1 MKAATVKEIKTGL
14 EEISPKELLSICL
27 RLSKFKKENKELIT
41 YLLFEEQDEESYIN
55 SVKSEIDLAFETV
68 NTSNLYFAKKN
79 LRKIVRIANR
89 YIKYSGKETTSAT
102 LLIYLCYKIK
112 CSGLSIEKSQM
123 LLNIYNS
130 LIKKIKNSISTMHE
144 DLQYDYNQEL
154 NEIL

>member
-68 NTSNLYFAKKN
+68 NTTNLYFAKKN
-79 LRKIVRIANR
+79 LRKIFSSVQRDR
-89 YIKYSGKETTSAT
+89 
-102 LLIYLCYKIK
+102 
-112 CSGLSIEKSQM
+112 Q
-123 LLNIYNS
+123 
-130 LIKKIKNSISTMHE
+130 
-144 DLQYDYNQEL
+144 
-154 NEIL
+154 